1 MNKRGRPKKDG
12 QIPTWMLRREAMI
25 VYGYDR
31 ARRLGEKHAVAI
43 QEAVRYV
50 QESDSRMRISETEVR
65 RVLAYWR
72 PRREPLGLVVVKP
85 GPSESTLTLPDGR
98 VVQIGLTS
106 AIGPRPI
113 YPRVNAAEKPSSHHN
128 T

>member
-1 MNKRGRPKKDG
+1 MNKRGRPRKNG
-12 QIPTWMLRREAMI
+12 QLSMWMLRRETSI
-25 VYGYDR
+25 LYGYDQ

-50 QESDSRMRISETEVR
+50 RETDPRMPISETEVR

-98 VVQIGLTS
+98 VVKIGLTS

>member
-12 QIPTWMLRREAMI
+12 QIPMWMLRRETMI
-25 VYGYDR
+25 IYGYDQ
-31 ARRLGEKHAVAI
+31 ARNRGEKHAAAVE
-43 QEAVRYV
+43 QAVRYV
-50 QESDSRMRISETEVR
+50 RQTDSRLRISETEVR

-98 VVQIGLTS
+98 WSKSV
-106 AIGPRPI
+106 
-113 YPRVNAAEKPSSHHN
+113 
-128 T
+128 